1 MKTHLDLGA
10 KVKTTPLSCAEVAAE
25 DKPPSTSSKAST
37 LADLGRLW
45 FTLAPRLGPYR
56 GHRTEDQGAEEVSDG

>member
-1 MKTHLDLGA
+1 
-10 KVKTTPLSCAEVAAE
+10 
-25 DKPPSTSSKAST
+25 